1 VRTGGVRA
9 RRELVDPA
17 RAPPASPE
25 KLLRLITVSPMSGL
39 EERINQLM
47 LRVESSYTRSLTD
60 IDDER
65 QRVAL
70 RSTAAF
76 IEEHLPAAQSFGGES
91 AIVAKTKLL
100 DLALDLAPAEGLVLE
115 FGVATGNTLRRIA
128 AKRSPSHG
136 FDSFEGLPED
146 WRTGFTQGTFAMSA
160 PEIDGATLH
169 IGWFEDTL
177 PTFFA
182 EHAGPIAFAHMDADL
197 YSSTVTIL
205 REGEDRFVAGTV
217 LLFDEYF
224 NFPGWQR
231 HEHLAFTE
239 FIERTGHEFEYI
251 AYNSIHEQLLIRLT
265 S

>member
-1 VRTGGVRA
+1 MAGLDDLIN
-9 RRELVDPA
+9 ELLQHVNA
-17 RAPPASPE
+17 
-25 KLLRLITVSPMSGL
+25 VH
-39 EERINQLM
+39 
-47 LRVESSYTRSLTD
+47 VRSLTD

-65 QRVAL
+65 QRAAL

-76 IEEHLPAAQSFGGES
+76 IEENLPAARSFSGGS
-91 AIVAKTKLL
+91 AYAAKTQLL
-100 DLALDLAPAEGLVLE
+100 DFALDLAPAEGLVLE
-115 FGVATGNTLRRIA
+115 FGVATGDTLRRIT

-146 WRTGFTQGTFAMSA
+146 WRTGFVQGTFAMSP
-160 PEIDGATLH
+160 PEIQGATLH
-169 IGWFEDTL
+169 VGWFDDTL
-177 PTFFA
+177 PAFFA
-182 EHAGPIAFAHMDADL
+182 EHAGPIAFAHLDADL

-205 REGEDRFVAGTV
+205 REGEDRFVAGSV

-239 FIERTGHEFEYI
+239 FIERTGHEFEYL
-251 AYNSIHEQLLIRLT
+251 AYNSLHEQLLIRLT